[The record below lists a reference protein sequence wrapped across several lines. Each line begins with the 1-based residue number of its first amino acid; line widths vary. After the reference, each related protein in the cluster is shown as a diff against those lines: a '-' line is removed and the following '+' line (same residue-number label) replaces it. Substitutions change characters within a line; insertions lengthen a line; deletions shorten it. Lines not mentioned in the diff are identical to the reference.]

1 MFCRNCGKDISG
13 AGKFCPYCGQP
24 IKGGQPDAGNSLA
37 GDGSGQ
43 SNAGGS
49 QAEQGG
55 HRQNVGEN
63 QSDAAENNGTKDGSS
78 MDQYRKYEPIFGAW
92 YLKRLI
98 GEGGFGKVFEIERRD
113 FGQVYRAALKVI
125 TIPQEKG
132 EIDNLHSE
140 GMSNENVSGYYK
152 NYAQD
157 IISEF
162 ALLSK
167 LKGNSYIVSYEDH
180 TAIPHEDNIG
190 WDILARMEL
199 LTPLTQ
205 YMEQHALSPQE
216 VAKIGIDIC
225 RALEVCGKYNI
236 IHRDIKPE
244 NIFVSELGTFKLG
257 DFGIARQMARSQ
269 SVLSKKGTFIYM
281 APELYKE
288 EKSDATVDIY
298 SLGLVLY
305 RLGNKN
311 RMPFLPPYPQMI
323 TYQDREESLKKRIS
337 GEKMPAPADAD
348 KELSSII
355 LKACSY
361 KAHDRW
367 QTPAELREALE
378 NYLALCAARQKGR
391 KAIREHKK
399 QVKLE
404 KKQKGAKKRKAI
416 AIAALMLLLLCAG
429 CVAAATLLLPRD
441 KEEGWGSKAVAAVDE
456 TESQKMTE
464 ETVETE
470 SPAETESSAETESQ
484 TAAVETNTAGTEVS
498 TETSTVMEETQTE
511 PVTEEETEKE
521 VELSSMKLVNSSD
534 RYTLVES
541 GSYMDSLGN
550 EYYSG
555 NLFYL
560 STYGN
565 SYWGEY
571 GFSENRCGFGEY
583 YLGRGYKT
591 LKGLLAVSDD
601 TSNEDVS
608 ARLEIYGDNRVLAY
622 YDFNRKTR
630 PFEIEL
636 DVSEV
641 DYLAFNLVFRTE
653 EGEGDVG
660 VLMQDMVLTPNP
672 NPLPEKEEIGT
683 KLVDLKATNGNDGF
697 VQISSHARTDVLG
710 NVYSPANLFEVSVNG
725 NTAWGNNGYD
735 EDRTAFAEY
744 CIDSQYTTLTGV
756 LAPSDKIDPENPGLQ
771 GILVVLGDDK
781 VLGSFLVNSTTGATE
796 VNLDVSGVEWIRFE
810 FQFNAADAA
819 GDVYALMSD
828 FVFE

>member
-1 MFCRNCGKDISG
+1 MFCRNCGKDITG

-63 QSDAAENNGTKDGSS
+63 QSDAAENNGTKDGSP

-305 RLGNKN
+305 RLCNKN

-391 KAIREHKK
+391 KAIKEHKK

-404 KKQKGAKKRKAI
+404 RKQKGAKKRKAI
-416 AIAALMLLLLCAG
+416 AIAALVLLLLCAG

-470 SPAETESSAETESQ
+470 SPAETESQ
-484 TAAVETNTAGTEVS
+484 TAAVETNTVGTEAS

-511 PVTEEETEKE
+511 PATEEETEKE

-560 STYGN
+560 STYGQ
-565 SYWGEY
+565 SAWGEY
-571 GFSENRCGFGEY
+571 GYSDNYCGFGEY

-591 LKGLLAVSDD
+591 LKGTLAVSDS

-622 YDFNRKTR
+622 YDMNRKTR

-636 DVSEV
+636 DISHV
-641 DYLAFNLVFRTE
+641 DYLQFNLVFRTE
-653 EGEGDVG
+653 DGIGDVG
-660 VLMQDMVLTPNP
+660 VLMDGMTLITNP
-672 NPLPEKEEIGT
+672 NPLPEEESGE
-683 KLVDLKATNGNDGF
+683 KLTDMKATNSNGSF
-697 VQISSHARTDVLG
+697 VQISTHARTDVLG
-710 NVYSPANLFEVSVNG
+710 NVYSPDNLFELSVYG
-725 NTAWGNNGYD
+725 QSAWGNNGYS
-735 EDRTAFAEY
+735 EDNTAYAEY
-744 CIDSQYTTLTGV
+744 CIDGKYSTMTGV
-756 LAPSDKIDPENPGLQ
+756 VAPSDKLDPENPGLQ
-771 GILVVLGDDK
+771 GRLVIFGDDEIIYTCDI
-781 VLGSFLVNSTTGATE
+781 NSTTAP
-796 VNLDVSGVEWIRFE
+796 VNLNLDVSDVIWIRFE
-810 FQFNAADAA
+810 FQFNSADANGKA
-819 GDVYALMSD
+819 FALLAD
-828 FVFE
+828 CEFE